1 VRDELLGCISNL
13 ILDSSII
20 RNVWKPVTCLFDTG
34 KIITPLEVEIRFKIF
49 EMKFDQFVEKGN
61 EFLKEVAMELG
72 MPDDTDQAYRVMSS
86 VFHTVR
92 ETISAEESLHLISQ
106 LPMFI
111 KAVYVNSWHL
121 NPKNKI
127 RSRAEF
133 FDCLRKQNPRT
144 ATQDFGNDEIA
155 RAKTQAVFKVIKN
168 HVATGEIQDI
178 LDQLPMELAE
188 LWITQTQEYAD
199 RKP

>member
-1 VRDELLGCISNL
+1 
-13 ILDSSII
+13 
-20 RNVWKPVTCLFDTG
+20 
-34 KIITPLEVEIRFKIF
+34 
-49 EMKFDQFVEKGN
+49 MKFDQFVEKGN
-61 EFLKEVAMELG
+61 EFLKEVAIELG
-72 MPDDTDQAYRVMSS
+72 APDDTEQAYRVMTA

-92 ETISAEESLHLISQ
+92 ETITPEESLHLISQ

-127 RSRAEF
+127 RSTAEF
-133 FDCLRKQNPRT
+133 FDCLRKQAPRT
-144 ATQDFGNDEIA
+144 AGEDFGDDVNA
-155 RAKTQAVFKVIKN
+155 RIKTQAVFKVIKN

-188 LWITQTQEYAD
+188 LWITQTQEYAN
-199 RKP
+199 RNG